1 MPSSF
6 LTLIFTLAV
15 LLPGIGLTF
24 FPHTTCTLFEMP
36 ADTITTSTLH
46 LSRIIGVRNIT
57 FGLFLLLLKP
67 QSAEHRS
74 VIKLAAVTEAAD
86 VAMSVLSWWTGD
98 MGSQQ
103 AIQSGGAAAVVA
115 LAGWGSL

>member
-1 MPSSF
+1 M
-6 LTLIFTLAV
+6 
-15 LLPGIGLTF
+15 
-24 FPHTTCTLFEMP
+24 
-36 ADTITTSTLH
+36 
-46 LSRIIGVRNIT
+46 
-57 FGLFLLLLKP
+57 
-67 QSAEHRS
+67 
-74 VIKLAAVTEAAD
+74 IKLAAVTEAAD